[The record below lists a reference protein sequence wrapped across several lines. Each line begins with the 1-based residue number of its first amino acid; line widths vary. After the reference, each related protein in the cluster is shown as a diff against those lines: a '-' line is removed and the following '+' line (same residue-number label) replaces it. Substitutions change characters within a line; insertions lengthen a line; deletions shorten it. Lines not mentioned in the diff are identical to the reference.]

1 MIFLFILYF
10 YLFDFSKKSTFN
22 KSYPLFKLAG
32 PSCFQGVGQ
41 PRCPAR
47 ARGDH
52 AQQLPRDRS
61 PHVTVRCSHHRTQL
75 GVKIRQSKL
84 MECLR
89 YFRLY
94 LPQTFLRPASSRVAN
109 KLKPLQ
115 IDSKWNFFEGI
126 LQNKRLTW
134 RGSHNILLPSI
145 NQSVST

>member
-1 MIFLFILYF
+1 MRGKFQYQYRYQYFEIPDFNININIDMTNILFFQYF
-10 YLFDFSKKSTFN
+10 SINCPTSV
-22 KSYPLFKLAG
+22 AG

-115 IDSKWNFFEGI
+115 IDSKWNFFEGH
-126 LQNKRLTW
+126 
-134 RGSHNILLPSI
+134 SSE
-145 NQSVST
+145 